1 MKIYFQGRSKFDN
14 GKKDAFGAWGSG
26 VSGDKEFCKLLATM
40 TMARLDPKRE
50 NTLLVV
56 ADILVVIKNH
66 FGFLNG
72 REKSFVALAFIRK
85 NIIIIIGAWKYQ
97 QFFSCL

>member
-1 MKIYFQGRSKFDN
+1 MPLVLGGSS
-14 GKKDAFGAWGSG
+14 GSG
-26 VSGDKEFCKLLATM
+26 GKEFAKLFTTM

-72 REKSFVALAFIRK
+72 REKSFLALEFIRK
-85 NIIIIIGAWKYQ
+85 NNIIIIGAWKNQ

>member
-1 MKIYFQGRSKFDN
+1 MLG
-14 GKKDAFGAWGSG
+14 GSG
-26 VSGDKEFCKLLATM
+26 GSGGKEFGKLLATM

-56 ADILVVIKNH
+56 AEILVVIKNH

-72 REKSFVALAFIRK
+72 REKSFVALEFIRK
-85 NIIIIIGAWKYQ
+85 NKIIIIGAWKYQ